1 MSQFQNDLREVVGTS
16 YTVKVDKNLSKQ
28 ERDELTAH
36 VRRTI
41 GDSNATILIVE
52 PFLEPKFDFNFDL
65 ITPNAKEIKPT
76 EGGSE
81 AEVKRTVIYGD
92 KWLVMQ
98 NRLLNAISNLDLNE
112 RRLIMFLSPL
122 VRKHVESA
130 PDARKR
136 VYTVNALEFAN
147 E

>member
-98 NRLLNAISNLDLNE
+98 NRLLNAISNYPAT
-112 RRLIMFLSPL
+112 FVSFFSFSSALSL
-122 VRKHVESA
+122 SLA
-130 PDARKR
+130 GSSFF
-136 VYTVNALEFAN
+136 EFPRASLA
-147 E
+147 